1 MLGPRIVSADDPE
14 LSALLEKLAALGI
27 RRTQPTWR
35 LKPPPSYP
43 RGVVQT
49 DIIKSRW
56 EGSPKREEK
65 AQAVALRAEFDRR
78 WTEAVEERVNE
89 LLRELRAALR
99 RVDREHSRALW
110 QYVRAAFDYPV
121 FTAAPQQVGITS
133 TGAEGPSQLPEVL
146 AAYRQFEAWVKAG
159 AKESEMPQFT

>member
-1 MLGPRIVSADDPE
+1 MLGPRIVNGDDSE
-14 LSALLEKLAALGI
+14 ISTLLEKLAALGV

-35 LKPPPSYP
+35 LKPPPPYQ

-49 DIIKSRW
+49 DIIKPRW
-56 EGSPKREEK
+56 EGSPKKEEK
-65 AQAVALRAEFDRR
+65 AQAISLRAKFDRL
-78 WTEAVEERVNE
+78 WTEALEEHAND
-89 LLRELRAALR
+89 LIRELRAALR

-110 QYVRAAFDYPV
+110 QHVRAAFDYPV
-121 FTAAPQQVGITS
+121 FTATPQQVGITS

-146 AAYRQFEAWVKAG
+146 AAYRQFEAWVKTG